1 MMVYRLRQKVSNHR
15 ISIKLTTFLMMILTH
30 RCLQPGASSMKRLLV
45 GAAQQRSAFIVAPRQ
60 SRRPLQHSD
69 AVPKVHTVRSQ
80 SSWWGWG
87 GSSSST
93 TPEKNMVSST
103 NQQETDGASAAETS
117 SQIENM
123 SAKEMK
129 LELESYGI
137 DTKAFLEKKELRAA
151 LEKAR
156 AEGLQPKV
164 KPSARASTA
173 TRESTSSPGA
183 SAQSTK
189 SREER
194 IQEEMN
200 ACQSMKARDMKQELE
215 DVWGVSTRSLFEK
228 SEFLKAL
235 AEARVDGKQKEKK
248 SGSSGSEGYAE
259 YKNVEVLTDDSA
271 GPRKRQEAQQQQQ
284 QSTNPFGGM
293 GGMGGMGG
301 IADMLKNMGGAG
313 GASPFGAGSPF
324 GDGNPFGSGN
334 PFGGSAGGGGPNM
347 MNKVQEMMAN
357 PKVRAIMQK
366 AQSNPR
372 IMAKVQECM
381 SNPAAMAKYAND
393 PEVAEIIR
401 ELKPYL

>member
-1 MMVYRLRQKVSNHR
+1 MAYRLGKR
-15 ISIKLTTFLMMILTH
+15 ISNYRIFIKLTTCCMMILTH
-30 RCLQPGASSMKRLLV
+30 RCLHPGASSFQKLWVR
-45 GAAQQRSAFIVAPRQ
+45 AAQHPAAFITRSSPP
-60 SRRPLQHSD
+60 RRPLQHKD
-69 AVPKVHTVRSQ
+69 VIPITHTTRRH

-87 GSSSST
+87 TSSSSSAS
-93 TPEKNMVSST
+93 EKNMVSST
-103 NQQETDGASAAETS
+103 NQQETDGTSAAETS
-117 SQIENM
+117 SQIDSM
-123 SAKEMK
+123 SAKDMK

-156 AEGLQPKV
+156 AEGLQPKA
-164 KPSARASTA
+164 KPAARPS
-173 TRESTSSPGA
+173 TRESTSTS
-183 SAQSTK
+183 SDSTQSTK

-235 AEARVDGKQKEKK
+235 AEARVDGKKKEKK
-248 SGSSGSEGYAE
+248 SGASEGYAE
-259 YKNVEVLTDDSA
+259 YKDVEVLTDDSA
-271 GPRKRQEAQQQQQ
+271 GPRKKQEAEQQ
-284 QSTNPFGGM
+284 QSSNPFDGM

-301 IADMLKNMGGAG
+301 IADMLKNMGGVG
-313 GASPFGAGSPF
+313 GASPFGGGSPS
-324 GDGNPFGSGN
+324 GAGGPFGSGN
-334 PFGGSAGGGGPNM
+334 PFGSSAGGGPNM